1 MKNIIMEGVDNMGIE
16 EEVISKLEDHEKRIC
31 SNSEKIEKHEQKINH
46 HEDEITALQ
55 IRGAT
60 NEQRFNNL
68 DDKIDSINISLVR
81 MENSQLQS
89 TNLLVNTISNI
100 ATANSKNSNDIEK
113 NISKGSVEITKIR
126 LNNNAKFVLKTLAII
141 SGVISILLTGY
152 FGAKYGI
159 TVQGIK

>member
-1 MKNIIMEGVDNMGIE
+1 MQNIIMEGVDDNMGIE
-16 EEVISKLEDHEKRIC
+16 EEVISKLEDHEKRI
-31 SNSEKIEKHEQKINH
+31 SNNSEKIGIHEQKINH

-68 DDKIDSINISLVR
+68 DDKIDSINVSLVR

-100 ATANSKNSNDIEK
+100 ATANSKSSNEIAKVEA
-113 NISKGSVEITKIR
+113 KGETEITKIR
-126 LNNNAKFVLKTLAII
+126 LNNNTKLILKALAVI
-141 SGVISILLTGY
+141 SGIILAYIG
-152 FGAKYGI
+152 GKYG
-159 TVQGIK
+159 VSVK

>member
-1 MKNIIMEGVDNMGIE
+1 MENIAKGVDDNMGIE
-16 EEVISKLEDHEKRIC
+16 EEVISKLEDHEKRI
-31 SNSEKIEKHEQKINH
+31 SYNSEKIEKHEQKINH

-68 DDKIDSINISLVR
+68 DDKIDSINVSLVR

-100 ATANSKNSNDIEK
+100 ATANSKSNNDIAKSEVK
-113 NISKGSVEITKIR
+113 NEAEITKKKMS
-126 LNNNAKFVLKTLAII
+126 NNLAII
-141 SGVISILLTGY
+141 LKVLGIVSILIGSY
-152 FGAKYGI
+152 FSAKYG
-159 TVQGIK
+159 VSSK